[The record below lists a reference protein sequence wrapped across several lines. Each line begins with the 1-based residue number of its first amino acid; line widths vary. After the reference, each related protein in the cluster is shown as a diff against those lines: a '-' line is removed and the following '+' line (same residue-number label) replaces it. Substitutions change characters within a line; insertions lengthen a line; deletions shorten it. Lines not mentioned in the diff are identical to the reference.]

1 MALIPVVLSGGSGSR
16 LWPVSRLGFP
26 KPFVALP
33 DGETLI
39 QKTYKRALAVT
50 GASAIYTITNR
61 DYYFLSKDELLSA
74 EQEGECL
81 PSSFILEPFGRNTA
95 AAIALAALKIK
106 DNFSSEAKLLI
117 LSSDHLIENQCVFNE
132 TVAFAEKLADE
143 GRLVTFGIRPT
154 KPETGYGYIEVTKEP
169 LFSEGE
175 LAAYLSRQFVEKPS
189 REIAETYLEAGT
201 FLWNSGMFCFRADVI
216 LDALKKHAN
225 EVYATAVD
233 CYKNTQE
240 KNISDTSI
248 FELVAESF
256 AQIPD
261 VSIDFAVMEKA
272 EEVVVIP
279 SDFDWSDVGCW
290 QSLGDMIPP
299 DDSGNRIDGEAVL
312 LDVTNT
318 IVKSHGRVIAGVGLK
333 DLVIVDTDD
342 ALLVSHVDRVQDVKK
357 IVERLKLEGN
367 DIATVHNTVVRPW
380 GAYTVLGEGEGY
392 KIKRIIVRAGASLSL
407 QMHHHR
413 SEHWVVVN
421 GFAEVVNGD
430 TTMKLKE
437 NESTFI
443 PAGHKHRLT
452 NPGLT
457 DLVMIEVQS
466 GSYLGEDDIVRYDD
480 VYGRA

>member
-1 MALIPVVLSGGSGSR
+1 MSLIPVILSGGSGSR

-26 KPFVALP
+26 KPFVTLP

-39 QKTYKRALAVT
+39 QKTYKRALGVT
-50 GASAIYTITNR
+50 GVSAIYTITNR
-61 DYYFLSKDELLSA
+61 DYYFMSKDELLSA
-74 EQEGECL
+74 EKSVECL

-95 AAIALAALKIK
+95 PAIAMAALKIR
-106 DNFSSEAKLLI
+106 DNFGPDAKMLV
-117 LSSDHLIENQCVFNE
+117 LSADHLIEDHGLFDK

-154 KPETGYGYIEVTKEP
+154 KPETGYGYIEVKEET
-169 LFSEGE
+169 LFSDGE
-175 LAAYLSRQFVEKPS
+175 LTSYLSRQFVEKPS
-189 REIAETYLEAGT
+189 REIAEAYVEAGT

-216 LDALKKHAN
+216 LEALKKHAN
-225 EVYATAVD
+225 EVYMSAIK
-233 CYKNTQE
+233 CYKKTVDA
-240 KNISDTSI
+240 NIGDI
-248 FELVAESF
+248 NVFELMADSF

-272 EEVVVIP
+272 DEVVVIP
-279 SDFDWSDVGCW
+279 SGFDWSDVGCW
-290 QSLGDMIPP
+290 QSLGNMISP

-312 LDVTNT
+312 LDVSNT
-318 IVKSHGRVIAGVGLK
+318 IVKSHHRVIAGVGLK
-333 DLVIVDTDD
+333 DLVIVDTED

-367 DIATVHNTVVRPW
+367 DIVSIHNTVVRPW
-380 GAYTVLGEGEGY
+380 GTYTVLGEGEGY
-392 KIKRIIVRAGASLSL
+392 KIKRIVVRAGASLSL

-430 TTMKLKE
+430 QAISLKE
-437 NESTFI
+437 NESTYI

-466 GSYLGEDDIVRYDD
+466 GSYLGEDDIVRYED
-480 VYGRA
+480 VYGRS